1 MQRQSLFLI
10 LSVVLMTVLFPR
22 LSFAHGVV
30 GKRLFVEPMVT
41 EDANVFSEYDLV
53 VPSYL
58 RGEEGKELSLGTS
71 LSLQLTQNLGLEMAG
86 EWTSLNP
93 NEGDS
98 ERGFQNPELTLKY
111 VGFTSPVHE
120 WIATFALS
128 VELPAGE
135 EKVGA
140 ENFYSIGTGFFYG
153 KGFGDL
159 PESLKYLQPLMVQ
172 GDVTVHQNLTREAE
186 ATVNTLSYDFAI
198 YYSLPYLRQFVKDV
212 GIPSPFNRL
221 FPMVELNFNRVLN
234 GPDVGQTEAF
244 ARPGFVWVGKAT
256 QVGLAAVIPINGTTR
271 KTADLGVM
279 GIVSLYLDDLFPKQF
294 RMPIFGSEEMKR

>member
-1 MQRQSLFLI
+1 MQRQT
-10 LSVVLMTVLFPR
+10 LSVFLTALSLVVLFPH

-30 GKRLFVEPMVT
+30 GKRLFVEPMAT

-71 LSLQLTQNLGLEMAG
+71 LSLQLTERLGLEVAG
-86 EWTSLNP
+86 EWTSLHP
-93 NEGDS
+93 NEGDA
-98 ERGFQNPELTLKY
+98 EKGFQNPELALKY
-111 VGFTSPVHE
+111 VGFTSPAHE

-140 ENFYSIGTGFFYG
+140 EHFYSLGTGFFYG

-159 PESLKYLQPLMVQ
+159 PESLNYLRPLMVQ
-172 GDVTVHQNLTREAE
+172 GDATVHQNLTGETEA
-186 ATVNTLSYDFAI
+186 AVNTLSYDFAI
-198 YYSLPYLRQFVKDV
+198 YYSLPYLQQFVKDV

-221 FPMVELNFNRVLN
+221 FPMVELNFDRVLN
-234 GPDVGQTEAF
+234 GPDVGRTEAF

-256 QVGLAAVIPINGTTR
+256 QVGLAAVLPMNATAR

>member
-1 MQRQSLFLI
+1 MQRRSFFLFLP
-10 LSVVLMTVLFPR
+10 VFFMMVLFPR
-22 LSFAHGVV
+22 FSFAHGVV

-41 EDANVFSEYDLV
+41 EDANVFSEYDLM

-71 LSLQLTQNLGLEMAG
+71 LSLQLTPHLGLEIAG
-86 EWTSLNP
+86 ERTSLNP
-93 NEGDS
+93 DEGDA
-98 ERGFQNPELTLKY
+98 ERGFQNPEPALKY

-128 VELPAGE
+128 FELPVGE

-140 ENFYSIGTGFFYG
+140 EHFYSIGTGFFYG

-159 PESLKYLQPLMVQ
+159 PESLHYLRPLMVQ
-172 GDVTVHQNLTREAE
+172 GDVAVHQNLTRETE
-186 ATVNTLSYDFAI
+186 ATVNTLSYNFAI
-198 YYSLPYLRQFVKDV
+198 YYSLPYLQQFVKDV
-212 GIPSPFNRL
+212 GIPSPLNRL

-244 ARPGFVWVGKAT
+244 ARPGFVWVGKAI
-256 QVGLAAVIPINGTTR
+256 QAGLAAVFPMNGTTR

-294 RMPIFGSEEMKR
+294 RMPIFGSEETKR

>member
-1 MQRQSLFLI
+1 MQRQSLSLVLTVFLM
-10 LSVVLMTVLFPR
+10 VFLFPH

-30 GKRLFVEPMVT
+30 GKRLFVEPMAT

-71 LSLQLTQNLGLEMAG
+71 LSLQLTERLGLEVAG
-86 EWTSLNP
+86 EWTALNP
-93 NEGDS
+93 NEGES
-98 ERGFQNPELTLKY
+98 EKGFQNPELALKY
-111 VGFTSPVHE
+111 VAYTSPVHE
-120 WIATFALS
+120 WIATAALS
-128 VELPAGE
+128 VELPVGE
-135 EKVGA
+135 ENVGA

-159 PESLKYLQPLMVQ
+159 PDSLKYLQPLMVQ
-172 GDVTVHQNLTREAE
+172 GDATIHQNLTSETEAI
-186 ATVNTLSYDFAI
+186 ANTLSYDFAI
-198 YYSLPYLRQFVKDV
+198 YYSLPYLQQFVKDV
-212 GIPSPFNRL
+212 GIPAPFNRL

-244 ARPGFVWVGKAT
+244 ARPGFVWVGKAS
-256 QVGLAAVIPINGTTR
+256 QVGLAAVLPINGTTR

-294 RMPIFGSEEMKR
+294 RRPIFASEEMKK